1 MRASAS
7 DSPAALC
14 ESPINWCWLS
24 SAFTLLR
31 FFCCHSVIGRWAWL
45 VCWPPLTTH
54 WTALGDAPRRRRLLS
69 RSYDDF
75 VWPVHFPL
83 VWGVVRQ
90 RFVYMW
96 LKHNRTVKY
105 VRMYKRWA
113 TNRQWLAI
121 LFFLSSFFLSLS
133 AYGFFCCRLLF
144 SFIAFHVCFRVCPH
158 KSILVHLLICCSCC
172 AFFFLLSFSFINLV
186 RCMEFVRSK
195 TCHAAFRLAAQP
207 PPSRHIVIAIRA
219 SNFCVCCCWRLSAT
233 LRTTNSVA
241 QHICNGKKTK
251 KCAG

>member
-7 DSPAALC
+7 DSPAALR

-105 VRMYKRWA
+105 VRMYKSWA

-121 LFFLSSFFLSLS
+121 LFFCLHSSWACQLTAFFVAVYCFPSSRFTFVFAFARTNQFL
-133 AYGFFCCRLLF
+133 CICLF
-144 SFIAFHVCFRVCPH
+144 VVLAV
-158 KSILVHLLICCSCC
+158 
-172 AFFFLLSFSFINLV
+172 FFFLLAFSFINLV

-251 KCAG
+251 KFAG